1 MEEKTTKGSRR
12 LPRIRF
18 LLLISKFEQL
28 NLFCL
33 GGAIVAQSWTFF
45 RCQCVDLI
53 GNHCQNDDDHMI
65 TNSTWLHDDYMM
77 IWWWSYDHCIHMIV
91 TLLGWKLYP
100 GWGFNS
106 REGSSER
113 SSLFR
118 YTKSEWCWIPFD
130 VCWMMNRFPIHEYV
144 CWMMNRF
151 PIQQYSNIFLYICVF
166 YFVCTLSLWTRGK
179 IRVFSWSLCLKQA
192 SLDFCTSFWFQISV
206 LVSDFCTGFRFLV
219 SDFCTG
225 FRFLYWFQIFV
236 LVSGFRFLFVDLETE
251 QKNKLGCVRWAN
263 KWTRSH
269 LLLFIYLHI

>member
-1 MEEKTTKGSRR
+1 MEEKTTKWSRR

-65 TNSTWLHDDYMM
+65 TASTWLYDDYMM
-77 IWWWSYDHCIHMIV
+77 IWWWSYDYCIHMIV
-91 TLLGWKLYP
+91 TLLGWKLYT
-100 GWGFNS
+100 GWGFIS

-130 VCWMMNRFPIHEYV
+130 VVEMLLNTCCWMLNRFLNTFWC
-144 CWMMNRF
+144 CWMLNRF
-151 PIQQYSNIFLYICVF
+151 LNTAI
-166 YFVCTLSLWTRGK
+166 
-179 IRVFSWSLCLKQA
+179 
-192 SLDFCTSFWFQISV
+192 
-206 LVSDFCTGFRFLV
+206 
-219 SDFCTG
+219 
-225 FRFLYWFQIFV
+225 
-236 LVSGFRFLFVDLETE
+236 
-251 QKNKLGCVRWAN
+251 
-263 KWTRSH
+263 
-269 LLLFIYLHI
+269 

>member
-1 MEEKTTKGSRR
+1 MEEKTTKWSRR

-65 TNSTWLHDDYMM
+65 
-77 IWWWSYDHCIHMIV
+77 IIHMIV
-91 TLLGWKLYP
+91 TLLGWKLYT
-100 GWGFNS
+100 GWGFIS

-130 VCWMMNRFPIHEYV
+130 VVEFWIGF
-144 CWMMNRF
+144 
-151 PIQQYSNIFLYICVF
+151 QYSNM
-166 YFVCTLSLWTRGK
+166 FVDFQYMNMFVDDFDFMILMMNDVIITSCHWWWCLA
-179 IRVFSWSLCLKQA
+179 CPNQLKQTNKQTDKQW
-192 SLDFCTSFWFQISV
+192 STV
-206 LVSDFCTGFRFLV
+206 LLTYLLRDDRPT
-219 SDFCTG
+219 
-225 FRFLYWFQIFV
+225 YKNFV
-236 LVSGFRFLFVDLETE
+236 AKFV
-251 QKNKLGCVRWAN
+251 
-263 KWTRSH
+263 
-269 LLLFIYLHI
+269 